1 MGDLSGI
8 VIRQRYL
15 RAAARRRTRSGAAGF
30 GGATGI
36 PRTPAPGKPA
46 FTETATSIARAW
58 PDERIALSRHR
69 TGARSSR
76 RKRGL
81 IRRFGLV
88 FPAAI
93 FAVIAIIGVA
103 VGGKLFAPGSSAF
116 SAVQAIEMVPG
127 SHTMAALEA
136 ERAQLIAMTAA
147 ARTLTVVA
155 KPKLAK
161 PAEVAAANPGTT
173 TGGTGG
179 IVYVTSTP
187 PDPGSA
193 QSIAYNMMG
202 GFGFSPTTFF
212 GCLKD
217 LWNRES
223 GWRYDAEN
231 PSGAF
236 GIPQAL
242 PGSKMASAGAD
253 WQTNPA
259 TQIKWGLGYIKAIY
273 GDPCKAWAFEEAN
286 GYY

>member
-1 MGDLSGI
+1 M
-8 VIRQRYL
+8 
-15 RAAARRRTRSGAAGF
+15 
-30 GGATGI
+30 
-36 PRTPAPGKPA
+36 
-46 FTETATSIARAW
+46 
-58 PDERIALSRHR
+58 SRHR

-88 FPAAI
+88 FPVTI
-93 FAVIAIIGVA
+93 VAVIAVAGVA
-103 VGGKLFAPGSSAF
+103 VGGKLIAPGSSAF
-116 SAVQAIEMVPG
+116 GAVQAIGVVPG
-127 SHTMAALEA
+127 SHTMAALES
-136 ERAQLIAMTAA
+136 ERAQLIAMTTA

-155 KPKLAK
+155 KPKLAQ
-161 PAEVAAANPGTT
+161 PAQVAAANPGRTT
-173 TGGTGG
+173 TGGGG
-179 IVYVTSTP
+179 SDGVVFVASTP

-193 QSIAYNMMG
+193 QSIAYNMLAS
-202 GFGFSPTTFF
+202 FGFSPATFF

-217 LWNRES
+217 MWDRES

-231 PSGAF
+231 ASGAY

-273 GDPCKAWAFEEAN
+273 GDPCKAWSFWQVN
-286 GYY
+286 HYY

>member
-1 MGDLSGI
+1 
-8 VIRQRYL
+8 
-15 RAAARRRTRSGAAGF
+15 
-30 GGATGI
+30 
-36 PRTPAPGKPA
+36 
-46 FTETATSIARAW
+46 
-58 PDERIALSRHR
+58 LSRHR

-81 IRRFGLV
+81 IRRFGIV

-93 FAVIAIIGVA
+93 VAVLAVTAVA
-103 VGGKLFAPGSSAF
+103 VGAKLLAPGSSAF

-127 SHTMAALEA
+127 SHTMATLDA
-136 ERAQLIAMTAA
+136 ERTQLVAMTTA

-155 KPKLAK
+155 KPKLAS
-161 PAEVAAANPGTT
+161 PAQVAAANPGTT
-173 TGGTGG
+173 GGTGSGSGSGSGG

-193 QSIAYNMMG
+193 QSIAYNMLAS
-202 GFGFSPTTFF
+202 FGFNPATFF

-217 LWNRES
+217 MWDRES
-223 GWRYDAEN
+223 GWVYDAEN
-231 PSGAF
+231 PSGAY

-273 GDPCKAWAFEEAN
+273 GDPCKAWAFWQVN
-286 GYY
+286 HYY

>member
-1 MGDLSGI
+1 
-8 VIRQRYL
+8 
-15 RAAARRRTRSGAAGF
+15 
-30 GGATGI
+30 
-36 PRTPAPGKPA
+36 
-46 FTETATSIARAW
+46 
-58 PDERIALSRHR
+58 LSRHR

-81 IRRFGLV
+81 IRRFGIV

-93 FAVIAIIGVA
+93 VAVIAVTGVA
-103 VGGKLFAPGSSAF
+103 VGIKVFAPGSSAF
-116 SAVQAIEMVPG
+116 SAVRAIGMVPG
-127 SHTMAALEA
+127 SRTMATLEA
-136 ERAQLIAMTAA
+136 ERAQLIAMTTA

-155 KPKLAK
+155 KPKLAS

-173 TGGTGG
+173 GGTGSSG

-193 QSIAYNMMG
+193 QSIAYNLLAS
-202 GFGFSPTTFF
+202 FGFSPTTFF
-212 GCLKD
+212 GCLKEMWD
-217 LWNRES
+217 RES

-231 PSGAF
+231 ASGAY

-273 GDPCKAWAFEEAN
+273 GDPCKAWAFWQVN
-286 GYY
+286 HYY

>member
-1 MGDLSGI
+1 
-8 VIRQRYL
+8 
-15 RAAARRRTRSGAAGF
+15 
-30 GGATGI
+30 
-36 PRTPAPGKPA
+36 
-46 FTETATSIARAW
+46 
-58 PDERIALSRHR
+58 LSRHR

-81 IRRFGLV
+81 IRRFGIV

-93 FAVIAIIGVA
+93 VAVLAVTAVA
-103 VGGKLFAPGSSAF
+103 VGAKLLAPGSSAF

-127 SHTMAALEA
+127 SHTMATLDA
-136 ERAQLIAMTAA
+136 ERTQLVAMTTA

-155 KPKLAK
+155 KPKLAS

-173 TGGTGG
+173 GGTGSGSGSGSGG

-193 QSIAYNMMG
+193 QSIAYNMLAS
-202 GFGFSPTTFF
+202 FGFNPATFF

-217 LWNRES
+217 MWDRES
-223 GWRYDAEN
+223 GWVYDAEN
-231 PSGAF
+231 PSGAY

-273 GDPCKAWAFEEAN
+273 GDPCKAWAFWQVN
-286 GYY
+286 HYY